1 MQMKSIKTRLAYSF
15 MSIII
20 ISILAFIVI
29 LSIFI
34 KEYYY
39 KNLEEVLENQIKISA
54 NFYSR
59 YFSDASLEDNI
70 MDNVDVFWKLTSAQV
85 QIIDTS
91 GEVLMD
97 SIGVE
102 LAEPLDTA
110 DFKKALNGEIGR
122 WIGKPSYTS
131 ESVMAVSHPLKSN
144 HEIVGVM
151 RFITSLEPINQ
162 QINRILN
169 LFMVIG
175 LFVILISGIISFLLA
190 NGIIRPIQEVT
201 KVAEKMA
208 AGDFQVRSVKKS
220 DDEIGKLSD
229 TLNYMAD
236 ELIKK
241 ENIKNEFIASVSH
254 ELRTPL
260 TSIKG
265 WAIILN
271 TADPEERQ
279 LFKDG
284 LKIIETETERLSD
297 MVEDLLDFSKL
308 ISGKITLN
316 KKETNIN
323 SLVGYIKRHMTPVAE
338 RNNIEFIVEY
348 DENLPSA
355 VLDENRIKQVLIN
368 VLDNAFKFTDPEG
381 WVKFTTRIEGDMLV
395 MIVEDNGCG
404 ISEED
409 LPNVKQKFFK
419 GKNSRSSSGIGLSV
433 SDEIVRLHNGSMQ
446 IESQKGEGTKVTIK
460 LPLK

>member
-1 MQMKSIKTRLAYSF
+1 MKSIKTRLAYSF

-20 ISILAFIVI
+20 ISILVFVVI
-29 LSIFI
+29 LSVFI

-39 KNLEEVLENQIKISA
+39 KNLEEVLQNQIKISA

-59 YFSDASLEDNI
+59 YFSGTSLEDNI
-70 MDNVDVFWKLTSAQV
+70 MDNVDVFWKLTPAQV

-97 SIGVE
+97 SIGVKLE
-102 LAEPLDTA
+102 EPLDTI
-110 DFKKALNGEIGR
+110 DFRKALEGEIGR
-122 WIGKPSYTS
+122 WIGKPSYTN
-131 ESVMAVSHPLKSN
+131 EPVMAVSHPLRSRQ
-144 HEIVGVM
+144 EIIGVI
-151 RFITSLEPINQ
+151 RFITSLEPINH

-169 LFMVIG
+169 FFTAIG
-175 LFVILISGIISFLLA
+175 LFVVVVSGIISLLLA
-190 NGIIRPIQEVT
+190 NGIIKPVKEVT

-208 AGDFQVRSVKKS
+208 AGNLQVRSVKKYN
-220 DDEIGKLSD
+220 DEIGKLSD

-316 KKETNIN
+316 KKETNVN
-323 SLVGYIKRHMTPVAE
+323 LLVEYIKRHMTPVAE

-348 DENLPSA
+348 NENLPKA
-355 VLDENRIKQVLIN
+355 MLDENRIKQVLIN
-368 VLDNAFKFTDPEG
+368 VLDNAFKFTEREG
-381 WVKFTTRIEGDMLV
+381 WVKFTTKVEKDMLV

-404 ISEED
+404 IAEED
-409 LPNVKQKFFK
+409 LPNVKQKFYR

-433 SDEIVRLHNGSMQ
+433 SDEIVRLHNGDMQ

-460 LPLK
+460 LPL